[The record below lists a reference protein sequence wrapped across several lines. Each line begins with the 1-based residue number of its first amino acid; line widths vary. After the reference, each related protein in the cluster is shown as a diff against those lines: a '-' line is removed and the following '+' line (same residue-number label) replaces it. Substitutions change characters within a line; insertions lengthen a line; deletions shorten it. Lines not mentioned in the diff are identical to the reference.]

1 MGASGP
7 EAWIFSNDNR
17 NDYFHN
23 DFPGKFFFK
32 SALFD
37 ITNQT
42 TYAEILLNGSKSL
55 SELLALLFSVS

>member
-1 MGASGP
+1 MVTA
-7 EAWIFSNDNR
+7 II
-17 NDYFHN
+17 DYFHN

-42 TYAEILLNGSKSL
+42 TYAEIHLNGSKSL